1 MMKNNALKI
10 DENDNVAI
18 ATQSIM
24 KGDQIVVSGESLCKA
39 VEDVELGHKVA
50 LMPIAA
56 GENVLR
62 YGEPIVQATRDIG
75 RGEWVHVHNTQPIPG
90 DLKE

>member
-1 MMKNNALKI
+1 MKSNALKI
-10 DENDNVAI
+10 DESDNVAI
-18 ATQSIM
+18 ATQSIK
-24 KGDQIVVSGESLCKA
+24 KGDQIVVSGKTLCKA

-50 LMPIAA
+50 LVPIVA
-56 GENVLR
+56 GKNVLR
-62 YGEPIVQATRDIG
+62 YGEPIVQATREIG

>member
-10 DENDNVAI
+10 DESDNVAI
-18 ATQSIM
+18 ATQFIN

-39 VEDVELGHKVA
+39 VEDVELGHKAA
-50 LMPIAA
+50 LVPIAA

>member
-1 MMKNNALKI
+1 MKNNALKI
-10 DENDNVAI
+10 DESDNVAI
-18 ATQSIM
+18 ATQFIN

-39 VEDVELGHKVA
+39 VEDVELGHKAA
-50 LMPIAA
+50 LVPIAA

>member
-1 MMKNNALKI
+1 MKSNALKI
-10 DENDNVAI
+10 DESDNVAI
-18 ATQSIM
+18 ATQSI
-24 KGDQIVVSGESLCKA
+24 KRGDQIVVSGEALCKA
-39 VEDVELGHKVA
+39 VEHVELGHKVA
-50 LMPIAA
+50 LVPIVA

-62 YGEPIVQATRDIG
+62 YGETIVQATRDIV